1 MTNVALLFIEEAKRS
16 IPSNSS
22 ETQRG
27 VLESFAGLVA
37 CKVTLKLIDEK
48 LTISPEL
55 TDEDISALEDIK
67 DNLHVL
73 SEGDDTSPHRALV
86 DKLLAGRTTRGR

>member
-1 MTNVALLFIEEAKRS
+1 MTNVAQLFVEEAKRA

-22 ETQRG
+22 ELQRN

-55 TDEDISALEDIK
+55 TDEEISALEDIK

-86 DKLLAGRTTRGR
+86 DKLLAGKTTRGR